1 MFRNYLTVALRN
13 IVRHKTYSIINI
25 AGLAIGLA
33 CCIIITMQILF
44 ELSYDR
50 FHQNSERIYRLT
62 TTGTFKAGGPTKVS
76 RMAYTIG
83 AVGPAMKNDYPEVI
97 ENARLQG
104 SSEIPMQY
112 AGRNLMLRPIST
124 ETPFFKIFSFE
135 FLAGDPETALA
146 QPNNVVLTE
155 DAAHRLFGDEDPL
168 GKVVR
173 YEEGKTDYKVTGVLR
188 DIPKNSHL
196 QFDMLLPLDQ
206 NHPQLNVFQTSHN
219 YINYLLLKEG
229 TKVEALRR
237 KTPEFFKTYIP
248 WAVDPDGYWESYD
261 LEFQPLADIH
271 LRSRG
276 LTFDEND
283 RQGDVTIV
291 YFYGAIALILLL
303 IAVVNFVNLT
313 TARSAGRAREVGIR
327 KVVGAGRGQL
337 VGQFLG
343 ESIVISIIALVL
355 AVSLIELS
363 RPALTGI
370 ISNLD
375 INSYFNSWVFAAI
388 SLGVTV
394 AVGILAGAYPAFFI
408 SSFKPAAIIRGIS
421 SSGTAKGLLLRRIL
435 VVAQFTASI
444 ILVVCTL
451 LVGQQLKYLHDRNL
465 GFDKDLVVVMGLTYN
480 MIDKGETIRQ
490 ELLQNTNIKGVA
502 TSNSIFGDFIS
513 ETGFTYEGDISEKGW
528 NVPYMIVDYDFLS
541 LYGLEMARG
550 RDFSR
555 QHATDQDQA
564 CIINETLA
572 RQIGWEE
579 PLGKMVRPYKG
590 EGTVIGVVKDFNFA
604 SLHDEI
610 EPLVLFMK
618 PNRDARYYFLNE
630 ISVKIKPDN
639 VAATLAFMEEVWTSH
654 EPGYPFDYKFLDQH
668 LQALYDSEQR
678 AAKITGVFSLLA
690 VFISC
695 LGLLGLISFSAQQ
708 RTKEIGV
715 RRVLGASVGQVVLL
729 LCRES
734 IVLVSIA
741 IALAVPVVWYSMDK
755 WLDNFAYRIEL
766 GPGTFILGGVIALV
780 IALFTVSYQAVKAA
794 AANPVNALRYE

>member
-1 MFRNYLTVALRN
+1 MNYFTVAIRN
-13 IVRHKTYSIINI
+13 LMRHKTYTAINV
-25 AGLAIGLA
+25 AGLAIGMA
-33 CCIIITMQILF
+33 CCIVISMQLIF

-50 FHQNSERIYRLT
+50 FHENSDRIYRMIT
-62 TTGTFKAGGPTKVS
+62 VSTFKAGGASKYN

-83 AVGPAMKNDYPEVI
+83 AIGPALKSDYPEVV
-97 ENARLQG
+97 ENVRLQG

-112 AGRNLMLRPIST
+112 AGHNLMLRPIST
-124 ETPFFKIFSFE
+124 ETSFFRVFSFE
-135 FLAGDPETALA
+135 FVFGDAETALA
-146 QPNNVVLTE
+146 EPNNVVLTE
-155 DAAHRLFGDEDPL
+155 DTAHRLFGDEDPL

-188 DIPKNSHL
+188 DIPENSHL

-206 NHPQLNVFQTSHN
+206 NHPQLNEFQSSHN

-229 TKVEALRR
+229 AKVEALRR
-237 KTPEFFKTYIP
+237 KTPEFFKTYMP
-248 WAVDPDGYWESYD
+248 WAVDPDGFYKSYD

-271 LRSRG
+271 LHSKEG
-276 LTFDEND
+276 LQFDEND
-283 RQGDVTIV
+283 RRGDVAIV

-313 TARSAGRAREVGIR
+313 TARSAGRAREVGVR
-327 KVVGAGRGQL
+327 KVVGAGRRQL
-337 VGQFLG
+337 IGQFLG
-343 ESIVISIIALVL
+343 ESVFLSLCALVL

-375 INSYFNSWVFAAI
+375 INSFFNSWIFAAV
-388 SLGVTV
+388 SASVAL

-408 SSFKPAAIIRGIS
+408 SAFKPTAIIRGV
-421 SSGTAKGLLLRRIL
+421 SGSGAPKGLLLRRSL
-435 VVAQFTASI
+435 VVAQFTASV

-451 LVGQQLKYLHDRNL
+451 LVSQQLHYMQDRNL
-465 GFDKDLVVVMGLTYN
+465 GFDKDLVVVMGLNYN
-480 MIDKGETIRQ
+480 MRNKGETIRQ

-502 TSNSIFGDFIS
+502 TSNSIFGSFIS
-513 ETGFTYEGDISEKGW
+513 ETSFTYEGDVSEKGW

-541 LYGLEMARG
+541 LYGLELAQG

-555 QHATDQDQA
+555 QHTTDLDQA
-564 CIINETLA
+564 CIINEALA
-572 RQIGWEE
+572 RQIGWES

-590 EGTVIGVVKDFNFA
+590 EGTVIGVVKDFNFS

-610 EPLVLFMK
+610 QPLVLFMK
-618 PNRDARYYFLNE
+618 PTPDAKYYTLDE
-630 ISVKIKPDN
+630 MSVKIKPDN
-639 VAATLAFMEEVWTSH
+639 VAATLAFMEKVWTSH
-654 EPGYPFDYKFLDQH
+654 EPARPFDYKFLDQH
-668 LQALYDSEQR
+668 LEALYDSEQR

-695 LGLLGLISFSAQQ
+695 LGLLGLISFSTEQ
-708 RTKEIGV
+708 RTKEIGI

-734 IVLVSIA
+734 IVLVGISILL
-741 IALAVPVVWYSMDK
+741 ALPVAWYSMDR
-755 WLDNFAYRIEL
+755 WLQDFAYRIEL
-766 GPGTFILGGVIALV
+766 GPGIFLLGGALALAIAL
-780 IALFTVSYQAVKAA
+780 LTVSYQAVKAA
-794 AANPVNALRYE
+794 TANPVDALRYE